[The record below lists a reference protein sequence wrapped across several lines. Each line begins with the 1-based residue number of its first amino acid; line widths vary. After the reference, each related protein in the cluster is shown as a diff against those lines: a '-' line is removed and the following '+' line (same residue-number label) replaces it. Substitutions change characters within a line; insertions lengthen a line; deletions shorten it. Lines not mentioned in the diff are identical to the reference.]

1 MTMGKPIH
9 NESESPNLRRLTQA
23 IRDEAP
29 AESIPE
35 QPPDNQPVQAPYPLK
50 SPAAVALGTLG
61 GKKGGP
67 ARAKKLSPER
77 RQEMARHAARARWAQ
92 RPSDDS

>member
-1 MTMGKPIH
+1 MGKPTH
-9 NESESPNLRRLTQA
+9 NESESPNLRRLIQA
-23 IRDEAP
+23 IKDEGP
-29 AESIPE
+29 GESTSE
-35 QPPDNQPVQAPYPLK
+35 QPPDNQPVQASYPLK
-50 SPAAVALGTLG
+50 NPAAVALGTLG

-77 RQEMARHAARARWAQ
+77 RQEIARNAARARWAQ